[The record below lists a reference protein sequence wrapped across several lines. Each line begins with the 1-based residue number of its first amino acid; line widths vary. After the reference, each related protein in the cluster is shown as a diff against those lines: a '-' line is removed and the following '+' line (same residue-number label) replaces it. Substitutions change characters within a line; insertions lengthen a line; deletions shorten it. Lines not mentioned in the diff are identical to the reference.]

1 MRSVDMNSDIGS
13 LRRNITEQIFDLRG
27 RTVTKFGKKTCVFV
41 ENSKAYLLF
50 FMKIKE
56 KIHSLSLV
64 ETCRYKVSENHGSPF
79 TSCCHVHLKSALR
92 VGKFSQAQENS
103 FKWITT
109 RFKVVFKTVLILEV
123 FLFKTPRS

>member
-27 RTVTKFGKKTCVFV
+27 RTNKIWQKTCVFV

-64 ETCRYKVSENHGSPF
+64 
-79 TSCCHVHLKSALR
+79 
-92 VGKFSQAQENS
+92 
-103 FKWITT
+103 
-109 RFKVVFKTVLILEV
+109 
-123 FLFKTPRS
+123 

>member
-64 ETCRYKVSENHGSPF
+64 
-79 TSCCHVHLKSALR
+79 
-92 VGKFSQAQENS
+92 
-103 FKWITT
+103 
-109 RFKVVFKTVLILEV
+109 
-123 FLFKTPRS
+123 